1 MEMEISVERKHGDL
15 FATRN
20 GRTWRLRTT
29 FGLEMCEEIEKRD
42 GEIERLTAERDEATS
57 ALSRE
62 RVEVERLREAIY
74 KAASAPGRDWLAE
87 QLELGRVL
95 GDTEHKG
102 GSDE

>member
-1 MEMEISVERKHGDL
+1 MGMSDYEYGKLMRQFSQEEQATFQCKAHENLEGLKERVQMQAEQIAH
-15 FATRN
+15 
-20 GRTWRLRTT
+20 
-29 FGLEMCEEIEKRD
+29 
-42 GEIERLTAERDEATS
+42 LTAERDEATS

-102 GSDE
+102 GD